1 MIKHVLGVF
10 SCALPHRDTAGQV
23 VRTFFSERTLGR
35 YLRPFTRLDHVT
47 QVRAPYDAPATAPE
61 PDDGAGAT
69 VSILHR
75 CPSTAPGDADRDP
88 HPAAHAVRVQSSDD
102 ARLATPPAEIVRLA
116 VDDARA
122 IDVAPHGSRVLHAEH
137 APAVALPGA
146 GEIRV
151 IAGSHRGR
159 IGPVPAPARV
169 DVWELELPSRAAVP
183 VRSAANAPLAIA
195 VLRGRLLINGDQEVP
210 ASHLVV
216 LARAGTTAHIESLAP
231 STLVLIRGAPSLPA
245 ARDGARNRLDKPRK
259 RPSLKQPLPRH
270 PRKRGAP

>member
-1 MIKHVLGVF
+1 MLKPVLGVF
-10 SCALPHRDTAGQV
+10 SCAHPHRDAAGQV

-47 QVRAPYDAPATAPE
+47 QVRAPYDAPASARA
-61 PDDGAGAT
+61 PDDGAGAGAT

-75 CPSTAPGDADRDP
+75 C
-88 HPAAHAVRVQSSDD
+88 AAQSSDD
-102 ARLATPPAEIVRLA
+102 ARDGQPTDVATPPAEIVRLA

-122 IDVAPHGSRVLHAEH
+122 IDAAPHGSRVLHAEH

-183 VRSAANAPLAIA
+183 VRSEANAPLAIA
-195 VLRGRLLINGDQEVP
+195 VLRGRLLINGDQEVS

-231 STLVLIRGAPSLPA
+231 STLVLIRGAPSVPA
-245 ARDGARNRLDKPRK
+245 ARDGAINRLDKPRK

-270 PRKRGAP
+270 PRKRSAP